1 LHDRYRS
8 RSGSAFGTTWLG
20 EHRPQPFCRTDFRAN
35 GQLAGCD
42 GAIIAA
48 VVEHAD
54 SNIFATFP

>member
-1 LHDRYRS
+1 MIVIVPAADRH
-8 RSGSAFGTTWLG
+8 SGQPGWAK
-20 EHRPQPFCRTDFRAN
+20 HRPQPFCRTDFRAN